1 MRLTRQADSY
11 NIVITMIKT
20 LQKHGNSQALV
31 IDKALL
37 DAMGITPETPLQVTV
52 SGNSLTITPVNV
64 GAGREAAAAF
74 MQKIR
79 PKYGE
84 MLKKL
89 AE

>member
-1 MRLTRQADSY
+1 M
-11 NIVITMIKT
+11 VKT

-31 IDKALL
+31 IDKALM

-52 SGNSLTITPVNV
+52 SGNSLVVTPAHIGV
-64 GAGREAAAAF
+64 GREAVANSI
-74 MQKIR
+74 QKLR
-79 PKYGE
+79 PRYGE